1 MTAPLT
7 SPLPPPARSL
17 SAAAPAVVPETP
29 TAQAQDPVPVPAG
42 VPVSV
47 PGPVAGAD
55 AGAGAGRDEPV
66 KLWLCPNDGL
76 PPAVAGLLAAHWLDA
91 QEQRTASRFLF
102 ERDRRQYLLA
112 HTLVRRALA
121 LEAGLAE
128 AELVIW
134 RSARGRPFLR
144 PAAGELPR
152 GGAQL
157 DFNLSHAGGYSLLG
171 IVRRHRIGVDVERL
185 EDRDERAITTIVR
198 TFAAPER
205 EWVERAAP
213 GPDRDR
219 RALRVWTLK
228 EAYSKARGIGLGL
241 PFDAFVFTL
250 DDERG
255 VRAFTPPADDTARPW
270 RFVELEPV
278 PGVLAAVAVPAD
290 AAQDPVLHL
299 GYGFPWS
306 RSELRSFPLPR
317 PVGGRPAAALV

>member
-7 SPLPPPARSL
+7 FPFPPSAPARSP
-17 SAAAPAVVPETP
+17 SAVVPETP
-29 TAQAQDPVPVPAG
+29 TAQAPAQVPVPAG

-55 AGAGAGRDEPV
+55 ADAGAGRDEPV

>member
-7 SPLPPPARSL
+7 FPFPPSAPARSP
-17 SAAAPAVVPETP
+17 SAVVPETP
-29 TAQAQDPVPVPAG
+29 TAQAPAQVPVPAG

-55 AGAGAGRDEPV
+55 ADAGAGRDEPV

-278 PGVLAAVAVPAD
+278 PGVLAAIAVPAD